1 MYNYTS
7 WNACLFC
14 YMTHPSWISMAYQAM
29 MYINK
34 VTVTFKHSLAF
45 IHCSTERLL
54 SLEKA
59 PTQRCIVVHCRLWN
73 ESWWHFTLTSKMAL
87 LCGLH
92 EGGGLA
98 ALCFVCFYCPCSF
111 FIHRLST
118 MTSMCNIS
126 AECKLCFGLYVACME
141 SEMELALAWLIKS
154 SWVVQCLADGPTST
168 GRQACSRAEPLN
180 FRNDWTLVATE
191 RTGREAASGSGS
203 GWHQATAAGYAT
215 LKQHKVDELRSQ
227 VRPSY

>member
-1 MYNYTS
+1 MLVCFAT
-7 WNACLFC
+7 WRIP
-14 YMTHPSWISMAYQAM
+14 HEYQ
-29 MYINK
+29 
-34 VTVTFKHSLAF
+34 
-45 IHCSTERLL
+45 
-54 SLEKA
+54 
-59 PTQRCIVVHCRLWN
+59 
-73 ESWWHFTLTSKMAL
+73 WHTKQWCTLTKSLWLSNTAWLLFIAPLRGCCHWKRHRHNVAL
-87 LCGLH
+87 LCIVDSGMNLDDISH
-92 EGGGLA
+92 WHPRWRCSAGYMKGGGLA